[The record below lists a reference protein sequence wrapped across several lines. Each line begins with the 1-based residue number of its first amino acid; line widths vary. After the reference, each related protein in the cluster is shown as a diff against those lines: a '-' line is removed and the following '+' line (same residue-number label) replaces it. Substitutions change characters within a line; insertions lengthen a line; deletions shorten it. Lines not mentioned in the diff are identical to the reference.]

1 MTVGNQMYLWAKDLF
16 PICRSITGPG
26 TRKTLRYIKKII
38 PKLNIRSIKSGTKVF
53 DWTIPKEWIIRDA
66 SIKDIKGNRIIDF
79 KKNNLHVVGY
89 SEPVNKILSK
99 QKTDNLTNTFF
110 KVISSNK
117 RFAKLSSIISQFINI
132 NSQKRGD
139 VLADVTSADELSDNQ
154 KNKIYDQLKSIL
166 GEKLSLNFNVDNKIL
181 GGLIVKI
188 GSKMID
194 SSLASKINKL
204 KVAIE
209 GAQWK

>member
-1 MTVGNQMYLWAKDLF
+1 MASQLSSGDLISERYASALYDLAAEKKIVDPILEDLTFLQKCILENKDLKLLVKS
-16 PICRSITGPG
+16 PLITSSD
-26 TRKTLRYIKKII
+26 
-38 PKLNIRSIKSGTKVF
+38 KLNIF
-53 DWTIPKEWIIRDA
+53 E
-66 SIKDIKGNRIIDF
+66 
-79 KKNNLHVVGY
+79 
-89 SEPVNKILSK
+89 KILSK
-99 QKTDNLTNTFF
+99 KKADVLTNTFL

-117 RFAKLSSIISQFINI
+117 RFAKLSSIISQFMNI
-132 NSQKRGD
+132 NSQKRGN

-154 KNKIYDQLKSIL
+154 KNVIKDQLKSIL
-166 GEKLSLNFNVDNKIL
+166 GEKLFLNFNVDKKIL